1 MRGLVDRRA
10 VAILSRSRGP
20 GAYLQRLSFSAGR
33 GRGRGDAEDAPVVEF
48 GAGGGGGGASGT
60 GLGLGNLG
68 IGRGRGRG
76 TALPT
81 PPPVAAQPTVPF
93 KPFSLRPTE
102 GSGGVVAEKTGLGQR
117 SSEAVADGR
126 FEDAVVERD
135 VKPGQSKYPPLGGS
149 SDARQERPGFSSA
162 RQGAGRGVPISR
174 EPSSSPAFRN
184 VRQSA
189 PNADRARA
197 SAWGSLSQLLA
208 GPGKPSAQPAPR
220 TPPAGEQPKPSG
232 VSADLQ
238 EPAVAGIVA
247 EPKASSIAEGGSQ
260 IPEHVSEVSSSAETP
275 QASSAAVTEPEPP
288 MSDASYVAM
297 IKYHQAAGRLSEVD
311 QIYEE
316 MQADSVPISIP
327 TYNLLIQIFSQAGQ
341 FDKMDKVYKQMRQ
354 ALTQVTATPVKPKE
368 VEQTPVIS
376 QPAVERS
383 AAPDVPVTLEQV
395 AVKSSVDQVDK
406 DAPVTKSD
414 ELSASLGE
422 WEDTAIQAPVSPG
435 ANVEEDATS
444 PQVPSFKLSTPESPS
459 LADDG
464 HGKGFAQDIE
474 ESKRLMSFRGLL
486 NMPPPGASSEGTP
499 KKGAFNPFNLPTTP
513 SPSIFG
519 GAAGRGRGVP
529 LSQVE
534 GQAGRGQGA
543 PRSPRGA
550 HQSQIGA
557 DPTRAEEPVQPKTKE
572 EREQARARALALLAK
587 GEEQRSQRRES
598 QPAPARAQPQ
608 LSREDA
614 VQRAVAVM
622 KEGVER
628 NLSREEE
635 RRRRR
640 GAVDSFSD
648 ATTMVADRFR
658 RRTPESVA
666 QQARGPQAA
675 KDRLKRQPRFIQ
687 RRDQEEE
694 PQVPLTL
701 REMTEE
707 DEKRLIILEE
717 EEQFKSSLHS
727 KFLVDFEP
735 EYAMEYFGIN
745 PDIDEL
751 PQKSLEEILAE
762 AKPYLM
768 MEGVTDEQWDGE
780 VKDVLEKAPHLENL
794 VNLYS
799 GGPKRLTAREQSS
812 KLQAVVETMPAHVA
826 PEIHDFMSQAMLSLQ
841 SNPGIRMKE
850 KERLMNKFVSGLS
863 SF

>member
-33 GRGRGDAEDAPVVEF
+33 GRGRGDIENAPIAEF
-48 GAGGGGGGASGT
+48 GAGSGGGDTAPGA
-60 GLGLGNLG
+60 GLGLGSFG
-68 IGRGRGRG
+68 TGRGRGRG
-76 TALPT
+76 NALPS
-81 PPPVAAQPTVPF
+81 PPVSSQQPIPF
-93 KPFSLRPTE
+93 KPFTLRPTE
-102 GSGGVVAEKTGLGQR
+102 ASPGVVAEKSGSGQQSG
-117 SSEAVADGR
+117 SSEVERRAAADSR
-126 FEDAVVERD
+126 FEDAVAD
-135 VKPGQSKYPPLGGS
+135 VKPSQGEYPPLGVS

-162 RQGAGRGVPISR
+162 RQGAGRGLPVSR
-174 EPSSSPAFRN
+174 EPSSTPAFRN
-184 VRQSA
+184 MRQSGS
-189 PNADRARA
+189 NADRARA
-197 SAWGSLSQLLA
+197 TAWGSLSQLLA
-208 GPGKPSAQPAPR
+208 GPGRPAAQPAPV
-220 TPPAGEQPKPSG
+220 TPPAGEQPKQSG
-232 VSADLQ
+232 DRTDFQ
-238 EPAVAGIVA
+238 EPAGISVGTNVV
-247 EPKASSIAEGGSQ
+247 EEGDS
-260 IPEHVSEVSSSAETP
+260 PTPAHLPVLSSSAETS
-275 QASSAAVTEPEPP
+275 QKTTGAAGAESPLP
-288 MSDASYVAM
+288 DASYVAM
-297 IKYHQAAGRLSEVD
+297 IKYHQGAGRLSEVD

-354 ALTQVTATPVKPKE
+354 ALTQAKAPLVQAKE
-368 VEQTPVIS
+368 DEQTP
-376 QPAVERS
+376 AVEQ
-383 AAPDVPVTLEQV
+383 ATAPDVPVTLEEQV
-395 AVKSSVDQVDK
+395 VVKSSADQVEK
-406 DAPVTKSD
+406 DTSVTQSD
-414 ELSASLGE
+414 ELSARLGE
-422 WEDTAIQAPVSPG
+422 WDDAAIQPPVGPG

-444 PQVPSFKLSTPESPS
+444 PRVPSFKLSTSESPS
-459 LADDG
+459 PADDG
-464 HGKGFAQDIE
+464 YGRAFAQDVE
-474 ESKRLMSFRGLL
+474 ESKKLMSFRGLL
-486 NMPPPGASSEGTP
+486 NIQPPGASSDGTP
-499 KKGAFNPFNLPTTP
+499 RKGAFNPFNLPTTP

-543 PRSPRGA
+543 PRPSRGA
-550 HQSQIGA
+550 QQAQVGA
-557 DPTRAEEPVQPKTKE
+557 EPMKGDGTPVHVQPKTKE
-572 EREQARARALALLAK
+572 EREQARERAMALLAK

-598 QPAPARAQPQ
+598 PPAPARSQPQ

-622 KEGVER
+622 NEGVER
-628 NLSREEE
+628 NLTREEE
-635 RRRRR
+635 KRRRR

-658 RRTPESVA
+658 RRAPESAA
-666 QQARGPQAA
+666 QQARGPQTA
-675 KDRLKRQPRFIQ
+675 KDRLKRQPRSIR
-687 RRDQEEE
+687 RRDEEEE

-707 DEKRLIILEE
+707 DEERLTILEE

-735 EYAMEYFGIN
+735 EYAMEYFGLN

-751 PQKSLEEILAE
+751 PQKPLEEILAE

-768 MEGVTDEQWDGE
+768 MEGMTDEQWDGE

-794 VNLYS
+794 VSLYA
-799 GGPKRLTAREQSS
+799 GGPSRLTAKEQSS
-812 KLQAVVETMPAHVA
+812 KLQAVAETMPAHVA
-826 PEIHDFMSQAMLSLQ
+826 PEIQDFMSQAMLSLQ
-841 SNPGIRMKE
+841 SNPGIRMRE